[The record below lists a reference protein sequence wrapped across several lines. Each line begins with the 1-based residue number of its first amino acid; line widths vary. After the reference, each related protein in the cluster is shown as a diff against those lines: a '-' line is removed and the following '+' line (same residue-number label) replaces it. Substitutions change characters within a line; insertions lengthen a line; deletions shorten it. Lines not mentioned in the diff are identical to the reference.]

1 MTERPNYKAPYR
13 KRSTGRS
20 FEVFWKVRLLSILLV
35 VERPWILL
43 SLALAIGA
51 VRILTRL
58 LESNGIQRTGGEIPR
73 RFFAPSSAPI
83 RPSSFAASPR
93 CRVLPTVHCSPLCSN
108 APPTHLLTD
117 SILVVKSRFSIS
129 LQKAHPRTVLPGDAS
144 MKLHFFSVLDVVI
157 YTAAANIHVCRDEKQ
172 NHPKLNIH

>member
-1 MTERPNYKAPYR
+1 MCHTEEEVGLIDGMRRSYFAPQSISEQVRLRYWKTHQHLSGSTGIVDFKFEYRVKYDSGSSYDRKTEHYQAPYR

-20 FEVFWKVRLLSILLV
+20 FEMFWKVRLLSILLV

-93 CRVLPTVHCSPLCSN
+93 CRVLPTVHCSPF
-108 APPTHLLTD
+108 A
-117 SILVVKSRFSIS
+117 RMR
-129 LQKAHPRTVLPGDAS
+129 HPR
-144 MKLHFFSVLDVVI
+144 I
-157 YTAAANIHVCRDEKQ
+157 C
-172 NHPKLNIH
+172 